1 MVEALVILA
10 TGGREVSSQG
20 KPYYLIPVMRA
31 AGGNMSSSKNS
42 GSNPPATRAWLA
54 FGVVVSLVLGV
65 VLGYFLSPEDDT
77 SEIEQR
83 VGDLEQ
89 ELASMQNKTDMIE
102 GAITGGEPLEQLACG
117 MYLHLP
123 DIPGGSEDIDHKD
136 WILIMSYS
144 YEGAKE
150 SDIAAAEYGDFTITK
165 FVDKSSPKLAEAMNT
180 GELFLEVILE
190 IISANGTSMTYKLG
204 DAKIT
209 GVRVYSAMDGVAKI
223 HMEDVSFTYETIKW
237 EYTSPGTS
245 DTASESVSSGWDIVK
260 SSPV

>member
-1 MVEALVILA
+1 MDEALVRLA

-20 KPYYLIPVMRA
+20 KPYHLVPVMRIT
-31 AGGNMSSSKNS
+31 GGRMSNPKNS
-42 GSNPPATRAWLA
+42 GSNLPATRAWLA
-54 FGVVVSLVLGV
+54 FSVVVSLALGV
-65 VLGYFLSPEDDT
+65 VLGYLLSPEDDT

-117 MYLHLP
+117 MYLRLP

-144 YEGAKE
+144 YGGAKV
-150 SDIAAAEYGDFTITK
+150 SDIAVPAYGDFSITK
-165 FVDKSSPKLAEAMNT
+165 YVDKSSPKLAEAMNT
-180 GELFLEVILE
+180 GELFNEVRLE
-190 IISANGTSMTYKLG
+190 IISSNGTKMTYLLG

-209 GVRVYSAMDGVAKI
+209 GVRVYSTIDGVSMT
-223 HMEDVSFTYETIKW
+223 HMEDVSFTYEKIRW
-237 EYTSPGTS
+237 VYTSPGTG
-245 DTASESVSSGWDIVK
+245 DTAPESVSSGWNIVE
-260 SSPV
+260 SRPV